1 MAEETKPEAG
11 TYEVKRKAK
20 RQLGKNGKILFGA
33 TAALLIGVGM
43 YPVLF
48 SGPKPKVE
56 TSGVA
61 EFQTE
66 GGGSAIGRIA
76 DEPETGQDPTP
87 SVFDIGPVEDR
98 FAEQNAAL
106 AAEIARLQAELNGT
120 KDAASE
126 DAAKYAAL
134 VQTMEDMQRV
144 NAEAIARLERQIEAG
159 RSTSDVDVQMAA
171 LEAQKE
177 AARLAELE
185 RLREEQRAQLALRVK
200 SPSVVFDETSRNGG
214 SAGGTGTG
222 GPAGASTAVDAF
234 GRSTKTPEE
243 RSRDF
248 VENGAAPLK
257 VETAA
262 VIGSPSYTVLQ
273 GTMIRA
279 TLENA
284 VDSSLPGTVSAM
296 VNYPVYS
303 FDGSRVVI
311 PAGSRVF
318 GQYSS
323 DVKIGQ
329 GRILVGWNRIVTPEG
344 QSVQIAAYG
353 GDEQGRSGITGKVD
367 TRFGT
372 RFGGAMLV
380 SLIGS
385 APALAVAN
393 MESSSEV
400 ARDAAE
406 DVADDLSQV
415 TGSVINEY
423 VKLPPII
430 RVEQGQQITIMVDRD
445 LEFF

>member
-1 MAEETKPEAG
+1 
-11 TYEVKRKAK
+11 
-20 RQLGKNGKILFGA
+20 
-33 TAALLIGVGM
+33 
-43 YPVLF
+43 
-48 SGPKPKVE
+48 
-56 TSGVA
+56 
-61 EFQTE
+61 
-66 GGGSAIGRIA
+66 
-76 DEPETGQDPTP
+76 
-87 SVFDIGPVEDR
+87 
-98 FAEQNAAL
+98 
-106 AAEIARLQAELNGT
+106 
-120 KDAASE
+120 
-126 DAAKYAAL
+126 
-134 VQTMEDMQRV
+134 
-144 NAEAIARLERQIEAG
+144 
-159 RSTSDVDVQMAA
+159 
-171 LEAQKE
+171 
-177 AARLAELE
+177 
-185 RLREEQRAQLALRVK
+185 
-200 SPSVVFDETSRNGG
+200 
-214 SAGGTGTG
+214 
-222 GPAGASTAVDAF
+222 
-234 GRSTKTPEE
+234 
-243 RSRDF
+243 
-248 VENGAAPLK
+248 
-257 VETAA
+257 
-262 VIGSPSYTVLQ
+262 
-273 GTMIRA
+273 MIRA

-393 MESSSEV
+393 MEDSSEV

-406 DVADDLSQV
+406 DVADDLSAV

-445 LEFF
+445 LEFY

>member
-1 MAEETKPEAG
+1 MAEEAKPESG
-11 TYEVKRKAK
+11 DYEVKRPAK
-20 RQLGKNGKILFGA
+20 RQLGKNGKIAFGA
-33 TAALLIGVGM
+33 AAAVLIGVGL
-43 YPVLF
+43 YPVLV
-48 SGPKPKVE
+48 SGPKPQVT
-56 TSGVA
+56 TSGVS

-66 GGGSAIGRIA
+66 GAGSSIGRIA
-76 DEPETGQDPTP
+76 DEPETGQEAAP
-87 SVFDIGPVEDR
+87 STFDIGPVEDR

-106 AAEIARLQAELNGT
+106 AAEIARLQEELDSS
-120 KDAASE
+120 KAAAGDE
-126 DAAKYAAL
+126 AAKYAAL
-134 VQTMEDMQRV
+134 VSTMEDMRKV
-144 NAEAIARLERQIEAG
+144 NAEAIARLEQQIQAG
-159 RSTSDVDVQMAA
+159 RTGDETAAQLAA

-185 RLREEQRAQLALRVK
+185 RLREEQRAQLALRIK
-200 SPSVVFDETSRNGG
+200 APSVVFDETSRSSGG
-214 SAGGTGTG
+214 
-222 GPAGASTAVDAF
+222 AGAGDTGSSGASVDAF

-243 RSRDF
+243 RSREF
-248 VENGAAPLK
+248 VENGAPPLK

-262 VIGSPSYTVLQ
+262 VIGSPAYTVLQ

-393 MESSSEV
+393 MEDSSEV

-406 DVADDLSQV
+406 DVADDLSAV

-445 LEFF
+445 LEFY